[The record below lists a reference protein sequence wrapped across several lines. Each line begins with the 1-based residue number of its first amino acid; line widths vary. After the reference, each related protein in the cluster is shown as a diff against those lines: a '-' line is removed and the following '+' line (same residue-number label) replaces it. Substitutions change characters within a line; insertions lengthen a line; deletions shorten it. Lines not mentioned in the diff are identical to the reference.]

1 MSEPSSQPTQLTVTA
16 RRRWN
21 APQATQVALGSLW
34 DFHYRNEAGGVCSA
48 MPRAFLCAHVWC
60 DHVGA
65 GAFGHVCRDGLAPH
79 ALLLF
84 ILRNDNAAQIYEEL
98 LQRVRR

>member
-1 MSEPSSQPTQLTVTA
+1 MTSIVVTI

-21 APQATQVALGSLW
+21 APDATTVALEALW

-60 DHVGA
+60 DHLKPGA
-65 GAFGHVCRDGLAPH
+65 LGHVCRDDPPPHELLAY
-79 ALLLF
+79 
-84 ILRNDNAAQIYEEL
+84 ILRNDNPSEYDEL
-98 LQRVRR
+98 ALKTRR